1 MIQKLNAE
9 GRLEKKE
16 AKKGSFFDK
25 VSLLPLATFVHIL
38 VGWIAIVVSNFSS
51 EI

>member
-16 AKKGSFFDK
+16 AKKGSSFDK
-25 VSLLPLATFVHIL
+25 VRIWTERVL
-38 VGWIAIVVSNFSS
+38 VFLNEYALHENFLDF
-51 EI
+51 ENIG